1 MAGRAGDPTVNDDL
15 VVWRCSVVGAPP
27 HWPVLQVLAVKHPQV
42 HGQAQSRAAAR
53 GRTRQVLLQQAG
65 PDTAWPVLAA
75 ERGDTGAGR
84 VSISHEDGF
93 SLVAWCERGCIG
105 IDVVGPRG
113 LAGASPEE
121 LERMT
126 SLYLGTDPAGTAA
139 VTPAGQSCQQRFA
152 MAWARHEAQLKCLG
166 LGLDECSAALHT
178 RLSNCR
184 TARVALP
191 PSVTCD
197 AAALEA
203 WIAWRDMP
211 D

>member
-1 MAGRAGDPTVNDDL
+1 MNDDL
-15 VVWRCSVVGAPP
+15 AVWRCRVVEAPP
-27 HWPVLQVLAVKHPQV
+27 DWPVLQVLAVKHPQV
-42 HGQAQSRAAAR
+42 HGDAQSRAAAR
-53 GRTRQVLLQQAG
+53 QQTRQVLLQHADRDIAG
-65 PDTAWPVLAA
+65 PALAA
-75 ERGDTGAGR
+75 VSGAGGAGR
-84 VSISHEDGF
+84 ASISHEDGF

-126 SLYLGTDPAGTAA
+126 RLYLGTDPAGKSA
-139 VTPAGQSCQQRFA
+139 VTPTGQSCQQRFA

-166 LGLDECSAALHT
+166 LGLDECPAALHT

-191 PSVTCD
+191 PTVTCD
-197 AAALEA
+197 VAALEA
-203 WIAWRDMP
+203 WIAWQEWP

>member
-1 MAGRAGDPTVNDDL
+1 MNDDPA
-15 VVWRCSVVGAPP
+15 VWRCRVVEAPP
-27 HWPVLQVLAVKHPQV
+27 DWPVLQVLAVKHPQV
-42 HGQAQSRAAAR
+42 QGHAQSRAAAR
-53 GRTRQVLLQQAG
+53 RRTRQVLLQHAG
-65 PDTAWPVLAA
+65 RDIAGPVLAA
-75 ERGDTGAGR
+75 ESGAGGAGR
-84 VSISHEDGF
+84 ASISHEDGF

-105 IDVVGPRG
+105 IDVVSPNS
-113 LAGASPEE
+113 LSGASREE

-126 SLYLGTDPAGTAA
+126 NLYLGTDPARTAA
-139 VTPAGQSCQQRFA
+139 NATTGQGGQQHFA

-203 WIAWRDMP
+203 WIAWRDRP